1 MEKFLAKDKSHVSVV
16 FLPRQTLLAHTHNC
30 VRPAVG

>member
-16 FLPRQTLLAHTHNC
+16 FLPRQTHTHNC